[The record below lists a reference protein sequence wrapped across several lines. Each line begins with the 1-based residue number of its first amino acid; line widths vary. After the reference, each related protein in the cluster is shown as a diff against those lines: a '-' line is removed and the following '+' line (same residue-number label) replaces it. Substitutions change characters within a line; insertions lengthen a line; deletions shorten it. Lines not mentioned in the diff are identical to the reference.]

1 MRSKIRQ
8 RPRPVSS
15 QRSKFVITD
24 GKRQAIPGDTAAM
37 RCPSEAGLVRCKTS
51 LNRGALLHT

>member
-1 MRSKIRQ
+1 MRIKIPQ

-15 QRSKFVITD
+15 QTSEFVITD
-24 GKRQAIPGDTAAM
+24 GKRQTNPGDTATM